1 MRKIILVVLSLVS
14 LMACIS
20 GSIDHIDGAEKVE
33 DRVKIY
39 IDNFSSEDIKAE
51 IKISSSSATFGG
63 ITINQNT
70 TGSFIEVDFTK
81 DSTAEK
87 HEYYGISL
95 YVITSDSAIQREL
108 VANYN
113 KRDDGIYMNYPR
125 PKMIIKDSES
135 TESAFVITRESY

>member
-1 MRKIILVVLSLVS
+1 MKKIVLVVLSLVS

-39 IDNFSSEDIKAE
+39 IDNLSSEDIKAE

-81 DSTAEK
+81 ESTAEK

-95 YVITSDSAIQREL
+95 YLTTSNSAIQREL
-108 VANYN
+108 VTNYN
-113 KRDDGIYMNYPR
+113 KREDGIYMRNPR
-125 PKMIIKDSES
+125 PKAILKDSQS
-135 TESAFVITRESY
+135 TESSFEISYETY